1 LKANFFYSDLNPCGG
16 GERLTLVTMR
26 AVFEMGIDIY
36 LTTLEKP
43 NISRLENAYGKDFVS
58 VLGNLKKINVLR
70 MLDEQNISKEL
81 KNEYDIIINTHGD
94 IDPYYSDTLCKN
106 NAITYCHF
114 PSAKFYIENEEK
126 AYLEKQLKINRALTE
141 NDIEDTT
148 ISKNKKKDNFTEK
161 IYKNNFDKKQYL
173 KWLKETYDKMMQNT
187 TLLTNSEYSRKA
199 IFDTYGIKD
208 CNVLYP
214 PVDVNRFCNSI
225 STQYFNKNKDKRE
238 DIILVVSRIDPS
250 KEIEKAIKLA
260 KLLKE
265 KEIGIKMLVA
275 GSLDSY
281 FNDYYL
287 YLKKTIEDND
297 LFDYVKIEINITFN
311 KLLSFMK
318 KSKIYFHPRPGEHFG
333 ISIVEA
339 MCAGLIPIVAD
350 KGGQT
355 EFVPKKYQYRTLEQ
369 ASQIILHSLDASD
382 LERLNIS
389 NSVQRFSTS
398 NYIKNFQ
405 HVVNKLILKKGHNKG
420 KNI

>member
-1 LKANFFYSDLNPCGG
+1 MKANFFYSDLNQCGG
-16 GERLTLVTMR
+16 GERLTLVTMK

-43 NISRLENAYGKDFVS
+43 NILRLENAYGKDIAS
-58 VLGNLKKINVLR
+58 VLGDLKKINVLP
-70 MLDEQNISKEL
+70 MLDEQNINKEL

-94 IDPYYSDTLCKN
+94 IDPYYGDTLCKN

-114 PSAKFYIENEEK
+114 PSAKFYLENEEK
-126 AYLEKQLKINRALTE
+126 SYLEKHLKINRALTE
-141 NDIEDTT
+141 NDIEETT
-148 ISKNKKKDNFTEK
+148 LSKNTKKDNITEK
-161 IYKNNFDKKQYL
+161 SYKNNFDKKRYL
-173 KWLKETYDKMMQNT
+173 RWIKDTYNKMMQNT

-199 IFDTYGIKD
+199 ISDTYGIND
-208 CNVLYP
+208 CIVLHP

-225 STQYFNKNKDKRE
+225 STQYFYNNRNIRE
-238 DIILVVSRIDPS
+238 DVILVVSRIDPS
-250 KEIEKAIKLA
+250 KEIEKAVKLA

-265 KEIGIKMLVA
+265 KGIEMEMIVA
-275 GSLDSY
+275 GSLDPY
-281 FNDYYL
+281 FSDYYL

-297 LFDYVKIEINITFN
+297 LIDYIKFEIDITFD

-339 MCAGLIPIVAD
+339 MSAGLIPIVSD

-355 EFVPKKYQYRTLEQ
+355 EFVPKKYQYHTLEQ
-369 ASQIILHSLDASD
+369 ALQIISLSLDASD
-382 LERLNIS
+382 SERLHIS

-405 HVVNKLILKKGHNKG
+405 QVVNKLILKKEHNRGEKF
-420 KNI
+420 